1 MTKPPRVWVSNAKPA
16 KGKVVRVRAQIE
28 HVMESG
34 LRTDSAG
41 HLRPRNIIRK
51 FEARLGQHL
60 LFTWEPGISVAQNP
74 YIEFTFAARESGELL
89 MVWADEKEALLEARK
104 AIAVS

>member
-16 KGKVVRVRAQIE
+16 KGEIVRVRAQIE
-28 HVMESG
+28 HSMESG
-34 LRTDSAG
+34 LRTDPAG

-74 YIEFTFAARESGELL
+74 YIEFTFLARESGELN
-89 MVWADEKEALLEARK
+89 MVWKDEQGQTLSAQKTITVA
-104 AIAVS
+104 